1 MKNFE
6 STEREKIFYC
16 VKINSVQIQ
25 ENTDQTMLRIW
36 TLFTQFSLPTNWWQ
50 RSAIQIDKDNKNKK
64 FAEAQVLE
72 TEKSLYFKQLWTF
85 GFDEN

>member
-1 MKNFE
+1 M
-6 STEREKIFYC
+6 
-16 VKINSVQIQ
+16 KINSVQIQ

-50 RSAIQIDKDNKNKK
+50 RSAIQIDKGNKNEK

>member
-1 MKNFE
+1 M
-6 STEREKIFYC
+6 
-16 VKINSVQIQ
+16 KINSVQIQ

-36 TLFTQFSLPTNWWQ
+36 TLFKQFSLPTNWWQ
-50 RSAIQIDKDNKNKK
+50 RSAIQIDKGNKNEK

>member
-1 MKNFE
+1 M
-6 STEREKIFYC
+6 
-16 VKINSVQIQ
+16 KINSVQIQ
-25 ENTDQTMLRIW
+25 ENTDQAMLRIW

-50 RSAIQIDKDNKNKK
+50 RSAIQIDKDNKNEK
-64 FAEAQVLE
+64 FAEAQELE

>member
-1 MKNFE
+1 M
-6 STEREKIFYC
+6 
-16 VKINSVQIQ
+16 KINSVQIQ

-50 RSAIQIDKDNKNKK
+50 RSAIQIDKDNKNEK

>member
-1 MKNFE
+1 M
-6 STEREKIFYC
+6 
-16 VKINSVQIQ
+16 KINSVQIQ

-36 TLFTQFSLPTNWWQ
+36 TLFMQFSLPTNWWQ
-50 RSAIQIDKDNKNKK
+50 RSAIQIDKDNKNEK

>member
-1 MKNFE
+1 M
-6 STEREKIFYC
+6 
-16 VKINSVQIQ
+16 KINSVQIQ

-50 RSAIQIDKDNKNKK
+50 RSAIRIDKGNKNEK